1 MGCKMRIETYLCGF
15 KAKNADNTITHD
27 DVFKVMRKLEGK
39 WCRPFTENRVGTML
53 FSIQNNMVFCRSI
66 MKPKNITCIPIII
79 SVEENTCVKARV
91 RLHTNDN
98 NNEEHVKGILAEYGC
113 SASNITY
120 KKLPFGTI
128 SLRSKDE
135 LMDIPCADFELD
147 IKINDL
153 EGFKKAYI
161 QGIGDYKDCGCGM
174 ITIDNKDI
182 V

>member
-1 MGCKMRIETYLCGF
+1 MRIETYLSGF
-15 KAKNADNTITHD
+15 KAKNADNTIAHD
-27 DVFKVMRKLEGK
+27 DVFKTMRELEGM

-53 FSIQNNMVFCRSI
+53 FRIQNNMVFCRSI
-66 MKPKNITCIPIII
+66 MKPRNITCIPIII
-79 SVEENTCVKARV
+79 SLEENACVKARV

-98 NNEEHVKGILAEYGC
+98 NDEEHVKGILAEYGC

-128 SLRSKDE
+128 SLRSKDG

-147 IKINDL
+147 MKINDL

-174 ITIDNKDI
+174 ITIHNKD
-182 V
+182 VV